1 VVKYRRSEKGKRIQR
16 GERRKRWKDAAKKLS
31 Q

>member
-1 VVKYRRSEKGKRIQR
+1 VVKYRRSEKGKRIPR
-16 GERRKRWKDAAKKLS
+16 GERGKRWKDAAKKLS